1 MPEVLMPRLSDTMEE
16 GTVSRWMKSPG
27 DKVAR
32 GDVLAEIETDKA
44 TTELEAFDDG
54 VLQAILVPE
63 GSTVAIGQP
72 VAVIGNDAGGA
83 DGNGARG
90 GGASA
95 GTPGDAHEA
104 GKPPSQAPSQPPGD
118 PGAQGAPAVG
128 PGAPPTDGHALRV
141 RVLRSSPLA
150 RTLARRHGL
159 DLADIEGSGPG
170 GRVVR
175 ADVEA
180 AIALQ
185 EQRIQG
191 AARPPARAEPAQV
204 GQPEEQPLNNLRRV
218 TARRL
223 SESAAVPHFFLTN
236 VVDAGRLLALRAEV
250 NESLDER
257 APKVSVTDLLV
268 KACAKALVAHPDVNS
283 SWGGDVILRH
293 RQVNIGVA
301 VATPAGLLV
310 PVVRGADRLSVAEI
324 AATSRALAEK
334 ARAQKL
340 SPEEMSGGTFTVSN
354 LGMHAVDSF
363 TAIINPPEAAI
374 LAVGAATP
382 EAVVRGGEVVVAT
395 TMRLTLTVDH
405 RVLDG
410 AGAAVFMSDLRDLLQ
425 SPVGILL

>member
-16 GTVSRWMKSPG
+16 GTVSRWLKSPG
-27 DKVAR
+27 DSVAR

-54 VLQAILVPE
+54 VLQSILVPE

-72 VAVIGNDAGGA
+72 VAVIGN
-83 DGNGARG
+83 GARG
-90 GGASA
+90 GGGNV
-95 GTPGDAHEA
+95 GTRDDHDETGR
-104 GKPPSQAPSQPPGD
+104 PPSQASPH
-118 PGAQGAPAVG
+118 G
-128 PGAPPTDGHALRV
+128 PGASAAQDAPPVRPGPAPADGHARRV

-150 RTLARRHGL
+150 RTLAGRHGL

-180 AIALQ
+180 AIASQ
-185 EQRIQG
+185 EVEIRAG
-191 AARPPARAEPAQV
+191 ARPATRSEWAEPTEA
-204 GQPEEQPLNNLRRV
+204 EERPLNNLRRV

-223 SESAAVPHFFLTN
+223 SESAAVPHFFVTN

-250 NESLDER
+250 NDSLADP
-257 APKVSVTDLLV
+257 ASKVTVTDLLV
-268 KACAKALVAHPDVNS
+268 KACAKALLAHPDVNS
-283 SWGGDVILRH
+283 SWGGDVLLRH
-293 RQVNIGVA
+293 HQINIGVA

-310 PVVRGADRLSVAEI
+310 PVLRGADRLNVQEI

-334 ARAQKL
+334 AREQKL
-340 SPEEMSGGTFTVSN
+340 SLEEMSGGTFTLSN
-354 LGMHAVDSF
+354 LGMHGVDSF

-382 EAVVRGGEVVVAT
+382 EAVVRGGEVVAAT
-395 TMRLTLTVDH
+395 IMRMTLTVDH

-425 SPVGILL
+425 SPIGILL